1 MKKLVLDFH
10 RVDHKDGIA
19 TYFREFLRQYMMA
32 RRPDLNDYPA
42 WNKRQ
47 YVIDSIAWNNDP
59 LYGWCNKNFKRDGKP
74 YNIYTDGLK
83 IMTTIDSRMQ
93 KYAEEAVFAQVA
105 KNLQPAFNRAN
116 KSKRNAPFS
125 DNLTSKQVREI
136 YAIELWF
143 RVKDIEC

>member
-1 MKKLVLDFH
+1 
-10 RVDHKDGIA
+10 
-19 TYFREFLRQYMMA
+19 MMA
-32 RRPDLNDYPA
+32 KKPVREDYQA
-42 WNKRQ
+42 WQNRQ
-47 YVIDSIAWNNDP
+47 FVLDSIAWEQDP

-116 KSKRNAPFS
+116 KSKRNAPS
-125 DNLTSKQVREI
+125 LIILHLNRYERLC
-136 YAIELWF
+136 IELWF